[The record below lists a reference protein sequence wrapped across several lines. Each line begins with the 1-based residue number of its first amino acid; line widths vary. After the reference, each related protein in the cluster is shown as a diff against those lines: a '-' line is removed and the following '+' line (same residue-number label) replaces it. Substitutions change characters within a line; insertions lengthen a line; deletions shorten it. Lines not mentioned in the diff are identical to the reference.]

1 MVAGNR
7 VRGAFG
13 DAEWQV
19 SANGASAS
27 VDLLCPNVVETGV
40 EYPLNVTLEILA
52 VSSDSPF
59 YADYVS
65 VVRLGER
72 YASPWG
78 PSSDS
83 ISGWEGNFSNGTQ
96 FVAHERLNTPNSMMG
111 LFPGQSLQIQLHI
124 SVEMTVVDTQGVPHS
139 SHTDFFYGILVVAGE
154 DAATYHGELQL
165 PYYLGA
171 AILVMVLI
179 LAVAFYA
186 KRK

>member
-1 MVAGNR
+1 MIASTR
-7 VRGAFG
+7 ARGAFG
-13 DAEWQV
+13 DAAWQV
-19 SANGASAS
+19 AANGTRAS
-27 VDLLCPNVVETGV
+27 VYLLCPNVVETGV
-40 EYPLNVTLEILA
+40 EYPLNVTLKILT

-65 VVRLGER
+65 LVRLGER

-78 PSSDS
+78 FSSDS
-83 ISGWEGNFSNGTQ
+83 LSSWGGNFSVGTQ
-96 FVAHERLNTPNSMMG
+96 FVAHEHLNMPDSMMG
-111 LFPGQSLQIQLHI
+111 LFPGQSLQIQLHVSI
-124 SVEMTVVDTQGVPHS
+124 EMTVVDTQGVPHS
-139 SHTDFFYGILVVAGE
+139 SHTDFFYGILVVAGD

-179 LAVAFYA
+179 LAIVIYE